1 MKKCLAL
8 FSILALILISS
19 FVQQAI
25 AGRYKASNLYML
37 ATVLWHEIRGGT
49 DTEIKQVANVIMNR
63 LDLYERGG
71 NGKYQLELGDI
82 LTARAQFS
90 GSETYLNAKM
100 TDQDILKHIKMR
112 GSEGVAWK
120 RCLNVAEQAL
130 AGQLPDLVHG
140 ATHYRTCTGPNM
152 TFWGASKIK
161 GVAHGK
167 HCFFKGI
174 QMGAMRVNGHTFR
187 QGKVTGKYNNGAFVE
202 AGGDGTG
209 EGSGEYYGGSSG
221 YDNGTF
227 VDLTYTDQEYI
238 AACEQAKTETDG
250 IVRTPPNLFNTNI
263 LSRMSEMLQTIYI
276 SLGKLYVIGQGL
288 MCYASHT
295 NRIDL
300 KVFKMVNVPYWL
312 TGLAIYLSA
321 FFITLSIGLFFI
333 DIAFK
338 IGFAL
343 LMLPISIALWPF
355 EPTRGKL
362 SENFSIIIRNSMLFV
377 LVSIGIS
384 YAITLI
390 RNSVL
395 YGVNDA
401 EFARAIN
408 DASSTHIAEQFALSG
423 TNTLVI
429 LFCLIYAYLLIQSS
443 VNDYLN
449 RIFPDNVFGG
459 DSTMHYSGVQ
469 AFGNMATHVVL
480 PVASMGSDII
490 RNQAGLGLIKMGEGL
505 KNISHR
511 RGPANSGET
520 PSPTTPQPT
529 PSHYT
534 TDTPDTPDISK
545 SEQPETDN
553 DKTDAQ
559 ETQNRKPPKNS
570 DFQGRNRDKKNN
582 QYGRNRGQNSKFKT
596 MEDHFQEKRQAQRQ
610 RQMENQAE
618 KMQQDNPTTP
628 DNTQATT
635 PETQPTN
642 THTSALDAFKLGM
655 QNADSSSYSLSA
667 GTILKNISAVAN
679 SPFELLNKKT
689 YTQLAHLDELKKKQM
704 EKAAAK
710 RRAEDA
716 LLPNMTETQRIIM
729 RAGQLFMRTAQ
740 DTKNES
746 AYATGS
752 ILSGLGQAIRPNPN
766 KKSNYWSDWWEEREE
781 EKRRE
786 AIRER
791 EQAETDS
798 NLADQYVERE

>member
-1 MKKCLAL
+1 MKKYLAL

-19 FVQQAI
+19 FVQQAM
-25 AGRYKASNLYML
+25 AGRYKGSNLYML
-37 ATVLWHEIRGGT
+37 ATVLWHEIRGGS
-49 DTEIKQVANVIMNR
+49 DMEIKQVANVIMNR
-63 LDLYERGG
+63 LDLYERGNKEG
-71 NGKYQLELGDI
+71 YQLELGDI

-100 TDQDILKHIKMR
+100 TDQDILRHIKMR

-120 RCLNVAEQAL
+120 RCLNIAEQAL

-174 QMGAMRVNGHTFR
+174 QMGAMRVNGHTFK

-209 EGSGEYYGGSSG
+209 EGSGYYGSYGGYGGGG

-227 VDLTYTDQEYI
+227 IDLTYTDQEYI
-238 AACEQAKTETDG
+238 QACKQAKTETDG

-300 KVFKMVNVPYWL
+300 KVFKMVNIPYWL
-312 TGLAIYLSA
+312 AGLAIYLSA

-384 YAITLI
+384 YGITLI
-390 RNSVL
+390 QSSIA
-395 YGVNDA
+395 YGINED
-401 EFARAIN
+401 EFARSIN
-408 DASSTHIAEQFALSG
+408 DSSSTQIAEQFALSG
-423 TNTLVI
+423 TNTLII

-459 DSTMHYSGVQ
+459 DSPMHLAGVQ
-469 AFGNMATHVVL
+469 AFGNFATHVAL
-480 PVASMGSDII
+480 PVASMGTDII
-490 RNQAGLGLIKMGEGL
+490 RNQAGLGLVKMGEGL

-511 RGPANSGET
+511 RGPTDAGNT
-520 PSPTTPQPT
+520 PPPTTPQPT

-534 TDTPDTPDISK
+534 PDTYET
-545 SEQPETDN
+545 EQPETENAQTDN
-553 DKTDAQ
+553 TDFQ
-559 ETQNRKPPKNS
+559 TDLNSDNTVGFNGKNNRNHTFDDESQEGQKKQNRPGNTTQTPNKPFPNETQ
-570 DFQGRNRDKKNN
+570 
-582 QYGRNRGQNSKFKT
+582 
-596 MEDHFQEKRQAQRQ
+596 
-610 RQMENQAE
+610 
-618 KMQQDNPTTP
+618 P
-628 DNTQATT
+628 DNTRAENTDSKSSQTTT
-635 PETQPTN
+635 PQNN
-642 THTSALDAFKLGM
+642 TPISAFDAFKLGM
-655 QNADSSSYSLSA
+655 QNADSSTNSLSI
-667 GTILKNISAVAN
+667 GTILKNVSKVAN
-679 SPFELLNKKT
+679 APFELLNKKT
-689 YTQLAHLDELKKKQM
+689 YTQLAHLDELQARQSQKNAQ
-704 EKAAAK
+704 
-710 RRAEDA
+710 RRAKENA
-716 LLPNMTETQRIIM
+716 LVPNMNGTQRVIL

-746 AYATGS
+746 AYAAGS
-752 ILSGLGQAIRPNPN
+752 VLSGLGQAIRPNAN
-766 KKSNYWSDWWEEREE
+766 KKSNYWSDWWERHQEE
-781 EKRRE
+781 ERIE

-791 EQAETDS
+791 EQAETGA